1 LRFDSVKA
9 ALLKA
14 PDSRLIN
21 EVEISFGGNPGAEFE
36 IENKDT
42 TITTRVLMIDQRFFQ
57 LTVVNRGRTSQA
69 TERVRNFNRKNI
81 DRFINSFSV
90 TQLPAP
96 KIAAVEL
103 PPDFGIKIQDDTF
116 TSDFFGFSI
125 KLPTAW
131 KIVEKEQTNV
141 YKDLS
146 VMSAENASENV
157 KKSLDVSLKNTEI
170 LLMMTK
176 SQVDSSINEA
186 VFAISA
192 EKVSFPNFLPVKV
205 AESFVKTFTDQDKIV
220 MKSPTSITL
229 SGVDFA
235 FVEINNVEKNY
246 KERIYFANR
255 KGIAFEILLIY
266 KTEEDLKTLTDS
278 LQTMKFAEKNQ

>member
-1 LRFDSVKA
+1 MRLSILFLFTTLLITGVFAQNPPPPPPAAISTTSSSEDVRATDGFKINFPSKPTRTVSKIETGFGKTDMISYQLGTNLAFYAVTFIDFPSVITDKAELELRFDSVKA

-125 KLPTAW
+125 KLPTA
-131 KIVEKEQTNV
+131 
-141 YKDLS
+141 
-146 VMSAENASENV
+146 
-157 KKSLDVSLKNTEI
+157 
-170 LLMMTK
+170 
-176 SQVDSSINEA
+176 
-186 VFAISA
+186 
-192 EKVSFPNFLPVKV
+192 FL
-205 AESFVKTFTDQDKIV
+205 E
-220 MKSPTSITL
+220 
-229 SGVDFA
+229 
-235 FVEINNVEKNY
+235 
-246 KERIYFANR
+246 
-255 KGIAFEILLIY
+255 
-266 KTEEDLKTLTDS
+266 
-278 LQTMKFAEKNQ
+278 